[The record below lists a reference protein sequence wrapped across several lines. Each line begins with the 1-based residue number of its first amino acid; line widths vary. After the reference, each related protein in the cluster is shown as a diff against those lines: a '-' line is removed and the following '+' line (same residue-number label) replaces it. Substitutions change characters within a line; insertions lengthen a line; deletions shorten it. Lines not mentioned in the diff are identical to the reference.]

1 MNSKLFY
8 LTVCQ
13 QLQLRNEGELEE
25 KAFPLSTQTH
35 SYTLLTSFS
44 SLQPLWTRQVC
55 MQETSW
61 SSLPQTSQRTARVL
75 GISLV
80 SRVHLVF
87 GSLED
92 AANTLTNE
100 FKMRYEVEL

>member
-1 MNSKLFY
+1 
-8 LTVCQ
+8 
-13 QLQLRNEGELEE
+13 
-25 KAFPLSTQTH
+25 
-35 SYTLLTSFS
+35 
-44 SLQPLWTRQVC
+44 

-80 SRVHLVF
+80 ARVHLVF

-100 FKMRYEVEL
+100 FKMQYEVEL